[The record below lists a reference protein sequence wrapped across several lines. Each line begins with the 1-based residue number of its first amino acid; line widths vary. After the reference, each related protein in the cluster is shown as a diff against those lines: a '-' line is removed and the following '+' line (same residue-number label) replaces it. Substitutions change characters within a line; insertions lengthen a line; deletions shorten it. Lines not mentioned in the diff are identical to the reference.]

1 MDGIQVPDKTALLVM
16 AYGTPKDLGDVEPY
30 YTHIRRGNPPPPDLL
45 KELQDR
51 YAAIGGRS
59 PLLEIT
65 DKQRLGLEERVGVK
79 SYLGQKHAAPFIE
92 NAVAEISADGMERIV
107 GIVLAPHY
115 SKGSIGQYRDKAE
128 GAAAKLGWSGS
139 IDIVKSWATEPGYIS
154 WLARRV
160 REELESLPP
169 ETQDEAMV
177 VFSAHSLPLRV
188 VEDGDP
194 YPEELRSTAAAV
206 AAELRLAHW
215 MIAWQSAGRTAD
227 PWLGPD
233 ILEVL
238 RDLAAEGRPAAVIS
252 SCGFVAD
259 HLEVLYDVDIE
270 AKSLADELGIEL
282 RRTRSPNDDPEFL
295 DAVASVVRRQL

>member
-1 MDGIQVPDKTALLVM
+1 M
-16 AYGTPKDLGDVEPY
+16 AYGTPQDLDDVEPY

-45 KELQDR
+45 KELRDR

-65 DKQRLGLEERVGVK
+65 DKQRLGLEERLGVK

-92 NAVAEISADGMERIV
+92 DAVEEIAADAMQRVI

-115 SKGSIGQYRDKAE
+115 SSGSIGQYRGKAE
-128 GAAAKLGWSGS
+128 AAAQKLGWTGT
-139 IDIVKSWATEPGYIS
+139 IDVVESWATEPGYVK

-160 REELESLPP
+160 SEQLKSLS
-169 ETQDEAMV
+169 EDERTATTV

-188 VEDGDP
+188 VENGDP
-194 YPEELRSTAAAV
+194 YPDELRSTAAAV
-206 AAELRLAHW
+206 ADEIGLEAW
-215 MIAWQSAGRTAD
+215 MIGWQSAGRTAD

-233 ILEVL
+233 ILDIV
-238 RDLAAEGRPAAVIS
+238 RDLAGKGKRGVVIS
-252 SCGFVAD
+252 PCGFVSD

-270 AKSLADELGIEL
+270 ARAVADEVGITL
-282 RRTRSPNDDPEFL
+282 RRTPSPNDDPEFL
-295 DAVASVVRRQL
+295 DAVAAVVRRRL